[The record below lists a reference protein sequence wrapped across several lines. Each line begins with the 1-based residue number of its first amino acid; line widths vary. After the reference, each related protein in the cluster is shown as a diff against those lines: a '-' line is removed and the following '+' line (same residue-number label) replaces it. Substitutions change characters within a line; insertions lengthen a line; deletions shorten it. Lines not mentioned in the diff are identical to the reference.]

1 MNFFNNL
8 PFDNGN
14 EDGNKLKYNPND
26 YAAFGDKADY
36 AFQQGWQPVMQSG
49 GATVYKNKYTP
60 AFGKVMINNKPQ
72 GEVQI
77 IGNKNGLFDVVIM
90 KDDGNIQQTIMSGQ
104 PFNKVDDYF
113 RSKQNVIQQRVDRAQ
128 TDPNTQRYNGIA
140 WNQ

>member
-8 PFDNGN
+8 PFN
-14 EDGNKLKYNPND
+14 EDGGKKKLRYNPND
-26 YAAFGDKADY
+26 YAAFGEQADY
-36 AFQQGWQPVMQSG
+36 AYDTGWLPEVQSG
-49 GATVYKNKYTP
+49 GATVYKNRYAP
-60 AFGKVMINNKPQ
+60 AFKPVMINGKPQ
-72 GEVQI
+72 GEMKI

-113 RSKQNVIQQRVDRAQ
+113 RNSKSVIQQRMDRAQ
-128 TDPNTQRYNGIA
+128 ADPNVQKYNGIA